1 LLLGVGFTIGYIM
14 KQLLLYLLLTP
25 VLAQAQ
31 ALRGHVQ
38 DAAGHPVPY
47 ASVAMPALHQGT
59 TADAA
64 GDFTLPDLPAGP
76 QQLEVSAVGYTLARP
91 TVTLPLSQPLLVR
104 LAASEKALSEVVVTG
119 VGRATEV
126 RRSPVPIAALSQRE
140 IRINASTNVIDA
152 AVRGVPGLSAVTT
165 GPNVSKPFIRGLG
178 YNRVLT
184 LFNGLRQEGQ
194 QWGDEHGIE
203 VDGYGVDRVE
213 VVKGPASLLYGS
225 DAVAGVVNL
234 LPALPSGPAGELHGE
249 ALAEYQSVNG
259 LLGASLGLNYQK
271 NGLQTSFRA
280 SQRMARDY
288 RNAVDGRVY
297 NTGFRE
303 LTFTGMVGVQKSWGG
318 AHLWLTTYDNHQEI
332 PDGSRDSLSRAFTRQ
347 VFESDA
353 DDIRNRPVVSDDKL
367 RSYRIG
373 DLRQYIRHYRA
384 FASGEVKLG
393 AGELRLLLGVQQNHR
408 QEFNHPT
415 APAQP
420 GLDLRL
426 TTTSYE
432 ARYLLPTWRGLE
444 LTVGANG
451 MSQVNTH
458 LQATDFPIPAYRL
471 SDIGGFGVA
480 KKTLGK
486 LELTGGLRY
495 DTRTVRWDDFY
506 VAPDL
511 GTGFD
516 GAAGVGTPGAAL
528 QFPTFRNS
536 YRGLSAS
543 LGGSYPLGSHLVLRA
558 NVARGYRAPNIPEIG
573 SNGLD
578 PGAHIVYLGNR
589 EFQPEFSLQEDLG
602 VLWQSKNWE
611 ASAEVF
617 HNYVDNFIYQARLF
631 DAQGQPVE
639 VVPGNATYQ
648 YQQAAARLYGGEVSF
663 NLHPAALPW
672 LSWRTGAALVVGLND
687 NPALRERVGD
697 AARYLPLMP
706 PAQAR
711 TELRLTAPARPG
723 ARFTASYLRLT
734 LDGTARQNRYYAVD
748 GAETATAGYVLLG
761 VGLGTTWRTKAGRE
775 ALQLFVQADNL
786 LDTAYQSHLS
796 RLKYF
801 EYYAAS
807 PSGRL
812 GIFNPGRN
820 VGVKVVVPF

>member
-1 LLLGVGFTIGYIM
+1 MKHLFLLF
-14 KQLLLYLLLTP
+14 LLFP
-25 VLAQAQ
+25 CLAQAQ
-31 ALRGHVQ
+31 TLRGQVQ
-38 DAAGHPVPY
+38 DATGQPLPY
-47 ASVAMPALHQGT
+47 ASVVAPALRQGA
-59 TADAA
+59 TADAT
-64 GDFTLPDLPAGP
+64 GHFGLDLPAGMVR
-76 QQLEVSAVGYTLARP
+76 LEISAVGYASVSR
-91 TVTLPLSQPLLVR
+91 TVTVPAAAPLLIR
-104 LAASEKALSEVVVTG
+104 LAATEQAIGEVVVTG
-119 VGRATEV
+119 VSRSTEL
-126 RRSPVPIAALSQRE
+126 RRSPVPIAALGRRE
-140 IRINASTNVIDA
+140 IQLNANANVIDA

-194 QWGDEHGIE
+194 QWGDEHGVE

-234 LPALPSGPAGELHGE
+234 LPALPNGPDGELHGE

-259 LLGASLGLNYQK
+259 LLGQSAALNYQRH
-271 NGLQTSFRA
+271 GWQASFRT
-280 SQRMARDY
+280 SHRLARDY
-288 RNAVDGRVY
+288 GNAVDGRVY

-303 LTFTGMVGVQKSWGG
+303 LTLTGMVGVQRNWGSLR
-318 AHLWLTTYDNHQEI
+318 LWLTSYDNHQEI

-347 VFESDA
+347 VLESGP
-353 DDIRNRPVVSDDKL
+353 DDVKSRPVVTDDEL
-367 RSYRIG
+367 RSYG
-373 DLRQYIRHYRA
+373 QSDLRQHIQHYRA

-393 AGELRLLLGVQQNHR
+393 AGELRLLLGAQQNHR

-415 APAQP
+415 APSQP

-426 TTTSYE
+426 TTATYE
-432 ARYLLPTWRGLE
+432 ARYLLPARHGRE
-444 LTVGANG
+444 LTVGLNG
-451 MSQVNTH
+451 MSQANRH
-458 LQATDFPIPAYRL
+458 LQATDFPIPAYDL
-471 SDIGGFGVA
+471 FDLGGFGVA
-480 KKTLGK
+480 KQTVGK
-486 LELTGGLRY
+486 LELTAGLRY
-495 DTRTVRWDDFY
+495 DTRVVRWDDFY
-506 VAPDL
+506 VAPNPA
-511 GTGFD
+511 TGFD
-516 GAAGVGTPGAAL
+516 GASTAGAPGVGQPFAA
-528 QFPTFRNS
+528 FGHT

-543 LGGSYPLGSHLVLRA
+543 LGGSYALGPHLVLRA

-589 EFQPEFSLQEDLG
+589 EFQPEFSLQEDVG
-602 VLWQSKNWE
+602 ILWQSKQYS

-617 HNYVDNFIYQARLF
+617 HNYVDSFIYQARLY

-648 YQQAAARLYGGEVSF
+648 FQQAAARLYGGEVSV
-663 NLHPAALPW
+663 NLHPTALPW

-687 NPALRERVGD
+687 NPTLLARAGE

-711 TELRLTAPARPG
+711 TELRFTAPTRPG
-723 ARFTASYLRLT
+723 RWHATYLRAT
-734 LDGTARQNRYYAVD
+734 LDATAPQNRFYAVD

-761 VGLGTTWRTKAGRE
+761 LGAGTTWRTQAGRE
-775 ALQLFVQADNL
+775 AVQVFVQVDNV

-807 PSGRL
+807 PTGRR
-812 GIFNPGRN
+812 GIYNPGRN

>member
-1 LLLGVGFTIGYIM
+1 
-14 KQLLLYLLLTP
+14 
-25 VLAQAQ
+25 
-31 ALRGHVQ
+31 
-38 DAAGHPVPY
+38 VPY
-47 ASVAMPALHQGT
+47 ASVAVPALHKGT
-59 TADAA
+59 TADAS

-76 QQLEVSAVGYTLARP
+76 QQLEVSAVGYASARP
-91 TVTLPLSQPLLVR
+91 AVTLPLAQPLLIK
-104 LAASEKALSEVVVTG
+104 LEASEKALSEVVVTG
-119 VGRATEV
+119 VGRATEI

-203 VDGYGVDRVE
+203 VDAYGVDRVE

-234 LPALPSGPAGELHGE
+234 LPALPSGPNGELHGE

-259 LLGASLGLNYQK
+259 LLGGSLGLNYQK
-271 NGLQTSFRA
+271 NGFQTSFRA
-280 SQRMARDY
+280 SQRLARDY

-303 LTFTGMVGVQKSWGG
+303 LTLTGMVGVQKNWGG

-353 DDIRNRPVVSDDKL
+353 DDIRNRPVVSDDEL

-373 DLRQYIRHYRA
+373 DLRQHIRHYRA

-451 MSQVNTH
+451 MNQVNTH

-471 SDIGGFGVA
+471 FDIGGFGVA

-516 GAAGVGTPGAAL
+516 GAAGAGTPGAAL

-631 DAQGQPVE
+631 DEKGQPVE

-663 NLHPAALPW
+663 NLHPVALPW

-711 TELRLTAPARPG
+711 TELRLTAPTRPG
-723 ARFTASYLRLT
+723 SRLTASYLRLT

-748 GAETATAGYVLLG
+748 GAETATAGYALLG
-761 VGLGTTWRTKAGRE
+761 VGLGTTWRTKAGRD

-820 VGVKVVVPF
+820 VGVKLVVPF

>member
-1 LLLGVGFTIGYIM
+1 MKQFLLCLLLLPG
-14 KQLLLYLLLTP
+14 
-25 VLAQAQ
+25 LARAQ
-31 ALRGHVQ
+31 SLRGQVQ
-38 DAAGHPVPY
+38 DQAGQPVPF
-47 ASVAMPALHQGT
+47 ASVAVPALRQGT
-59 TADAA
+59 TADEA
-64 GDFTLPDLPAGP
+64 GHFALSILPSGS
-76 QQLEVSAVGYTLARP
+76 QRLEISAVGYATAHPAVVLP
-91 TVTLPLSQPLLVR
+91 TDKPLLIKLV
-104 LAASEKALSEVVVTG
+104 AADKAIGEVVVTG
-119 VGRATEV
+119 VSRRTEI

-140 IRINASTNVIDA
+140 LRLNASTNVIDA
-152 AVRGVPGLSAVTT
+152 AVRGIPGLSAVTT
-165 GPNVSKPFIRGLG
+165 GPNISKPFIRGLG

-184 LFNGLRQEGQ
+184 LYNGLRQEGQ

-234 LPALPSGPAGELHGE
+234 IPALPSGPAGELHGE

-259 LLGASLGLNYQK
+259 LLGTSLGLNYQK
-271 NGLQTSFRA
+271 NGFQTSFRA
-280 SQRMARDY
+280 SHRLAHDY
-288 RNAVDGRVY
+288 RNAVDGLVY

-303 LTFTGMVGVQKSWGG
+303 LTLTGMVGLQKDWGG
-318 AHLWLTTYDNHQEI
+318 VHLWLTAYDNYQEI

-347 VFESDA
+347 VFEA
-353 DDIRNRPVVSDDKL
+353 DKEDVKNRLVVTGNEL
-367 RSYRIG
+367 RSYG
-373 DLRQYIRHYRA
+373 QSDLRQHIRHYRA
-384 FASGEVKLG
+384 FATGEVKLG
-393 AGELRLLLGVQQNHR
+393 PGELRLLLGVQQNHR

-426 TTTSYE
+426 TTANYD
-432 ARYLLPTWRGLE
+432 ARYLLPPWHGLE
-444 LTVGANG
+444 ITTGLNG
-451 MSQVNTH
+451 MSQVNNH
-458 LQATDFPIPAYRL
+458 LNATDFPIPSYRL
-471 SDIGGFGVA
+471 FDIGGFGVA
-480 KKTLGK
+480 KKTLGP

-495 DTRTVRWDDFY
+495 DTRVVRWDDFY
-506 VAPDL
+506 VAPNPA
-511 GTGFD
+511 TGFS
-516 GAAGVGTPGAAL
+516 GAGGVGVPGAELPFVAF
-528 QFPTFRNS
+528 QNA

-543 LGGSYPLGSHLVLRA
+543 LGGSYAAGEHLVLRA

-589 EFQPEFSLQEDLG
+589 GFQPEFSLQEDIG
-602 VLWQSKNWE
+602 ALWQHKSWE

-617 HNYVDNFIYQARLF
+617 HNYVANFIYQARLF
-631 DAQGQPVE
+631 DAQGQPVA

-648 YQQAAARLYGGEVSF
+648 YQQAAARLYGGELSF
-663 NLHPAALPW
+663 NLHPTSLPW
-672 LSWRTGAALVVGLND
+672 LSWRTGAALVIGLND
-687 NPALRERVGD
+687 NPALRDRVGE

-711 TELRLTAPARPG
+711 TELRLTAPARP
-723 ARFTASYLRLT
+723 ASRLT
-734 LDGTARQNRYYAVD
+734 SSYFRITLEGTARQNRFYAVD
-748 GAETATAGYVLLG
+748 GAETATAGYLLLG
-761 VGLGTTWRTKAGRE
+761 AGVGTTLRTKAGRE
-775 ALQLFVQADNL
+775 ALQLFVQVDNVL
-786 LDTAYQSHLS
+786 NTAYQAHLN

-807 PSGRL
+807 PTGRL

>member
-1 LLLGVGFTIGYIM
+1 M
-14 KQLLLYLLLTP
+14 KQLLLCLLLLP
-25 VLAQAQ
+25 FLARAQ
-31 ALRGHVQ
+31 ALAGHVL
-38 DAAGHPVPY
+38 DPAGRPVPY
-47 ASVAMPALHQGT
+47 ASVAVPALHQGT

-64 GDFTLPDLPAGP
+64 GAFALPDLPAGAHA
-76 QQLEVSAVGYTLARP
+76 LEVSAVGFAPARQ
-91 TVTLPLSQPLLVR
+91 TVTLPASEPLFIR
-104 LAASEKALSEVVVTG
+104 LQKAEKALTEVVVTG
-119 VGRATEV
+119 VSRSTEL
-126 RRSPVPIAALSQRE
+126 RRSPVPIAAMSKRE
-140 IRINASTNVIDA
+140 IQLNANANVIDA
-152 AVRGVPGLSAVTT
+152 AVRGIPGLSAVTT
-165 GPNVSKPFIRGLG
+165 GPNISKPFIRGLG

-184 LFNGLRQEGQ
+184 LYNGLRQEGQ

-203 VDGYGVDRVE
+203 VDGYGVDRIE

-249 ALAEYQSVNG
+249 AVAEYQSVNA
-259 LLGASLGLNYQK
+259 LLGASAALNYQK

-280 SQRMARDY
+280 SHRLARDY
-288 RNAVDGRVY
+288 RNAADGLVY

-303 LTFTGMVGVQKSWGG
+303 MTLTGMVGLQKQWGG
-318 AHLWLTTYDNHQEI
+318 LHLWLTAYDNHQEI

-347 VFESDA
+347 VFEADK
-353 DDIRNRPVVSDDKL
+353 DDIKARPVVSDADL
-367 RSYRIG
+367 RSYG
-373 DLRQYIRHYRA
+373 QSDLRQHIQHYRA
-384 FASGEVKLG
+384 FADGAIKLG
-393 AGELRLLLGVQQNHR
+393 QGELRLLLGVQQNHR

-415 APAQP
+415 APSQP

-451 MSQVNTH
+451 MSQLNQH
-458 LQATDFPIPAYRL
+458 LNATDFPIPAYRL
-471 SDIGGFGVA
+471 FDLGGFGVA
-480 KKTLGK
+480 KKTLGA

-495 DTRTVRWDDFY
+495 DTRVVRWDDFY
-506 VAPDL
+506 TATNPA
-511 GTGFD
+511 TGF
-516 GAAGVGTPGAAL
+516 GTAASAGTPGADL
-528 QFPTFRNS
+528 PFPAFGTT

-543 LGGSYPLGSHLVLRA
+543 LGGSYAVGEHLVLRA

-589 EFQPEFSLQEDLG
+589 SFQPEFSLQQDAG
-602 VLWQSKNWE
+602 VLWKLAGWE

-617 HNYVDNFIYQARLF
+617 HNYVDGFIYQARLF
-631 DAQGQPVE
+631 DTQGQPVE

-648 YQQAAARLYGGEVSF
+648 YQQAAARLYGGEVAF

-672 LSWRTGAALVVGLND
+672 LSWRTGAALVIGLND
-687 NPALRERVGD
+687 NPALHERVG
-697 AARYLPLMP
+697 AAGRYLPLI
-706 PAQAR
+706 PAPQAR
-711 TELRLTAPARPG
+711 TELRLSAPVQPNSRLTG
-723 ARFTASYLRLT
+723 TYLRLT
-734 LDGTARQNRYYAVD
+734 LEGTAPQNRFYAVD
-748 GAETATAGYVLLG
+748 GAETATAGYLLLG
-761 VGLGTTWRTKAGRE
+761 AGAGTTLRTKAGRE
-775 ALQLFVQADNL
+775 AVQVFVQVDNIF
-786 LDTAYQSHLS
+786 DTAYQAHLN

-807 PSGRL
+807 PTGRT
-812 GIFNPGRN
+812 GIYNPGRN